1 MEIVEYKCPGC
12 SAPLVFDS
20 ATQNMKCNSCQN
32 EFDVTAVKQYN
43 EAIQAAEQATSGW
56 GTYNNSGWAAE
67 EQHALSGSVCQSCG
81 GELITDA
88 NTVAT
93 ECPYCGNAAV
103 IPQQVSNTLR
113 PDYVIPFKLDKN
125 AAKEAL
131 KGFYKKKY
139 LLPNCF
145 KDENRIDKIT
155 GTYVPY
161 WLFSCGTINFGTF
174 DATRV
179 QSWTSGNYQFT
190 KTEHYLVTRNGNID
204 FELVPADGS
213 EKMDDTFMEAIEPFH
228 YDELTTFAVPYLS
241 GYLADKYDVDAE
253 ALKPRVDDRIKKT
266 IVSELQS
273 TVHGYATVA
282 PRNVNM
288 NITDGDIKYALFPV
302 WILNTKYKDK
312 KYTFM
317 MNGQTG
323 KLVGSLPVDR
333 RKAAIWFGSIFAG
346 LGTVL
351 SLISLLF

>member
-32 EFDVTAVKQYN
+32 EFEMTAVKQYN
-43 EAIQAAEQATSGW
+43 EALQASEQETTGW
-56 GTYNNSGWAAE
+56 GAYNNNGWAAE

-81 GELITDA
+81 GELLADA
-88 NTVAT
+88 TTVAT

-103 IPQQVSNTLR
+103 IPGQVSNTMR

-131 KGFYKKKY
+131 KGFYKNKF
-139 LLPNCF
+139 LLPNFF

-161 WLFSCGTINFGTF
+161 WLFSCGTSSYATF

-179 QSWTSGNYQFT
+179 QSWTSGDYHFT
-190 KTEHYLVTRNGNID
+190 KTDNYLVTRNGD
-204 FELVPADGS
+204 LAFEMVPADGS
-213 EKMDDTFMEAIEPFH
+213 EKMDDVFMEAIEPFG
-228 YDELTTFAVPYLS
+228 YRDLIPFAIPYLS
-241 GYLADKYDVDAE
+241 GYIADKYDIDAE
-253 ALKPRVDDRIKKT
+253 ALKPRVDERIKTSVIDALKST
-266 IVSELQS
+266 I
-273 TVHGYATVA
+273 HGYASVI

-288 NITDGDIKYALFPV
+288 NIKDGDIKYALFPV

-312 KYTFM
+312 LYTFM

-323 KLVGSLPVDR
+323 KLVGSLPVDW
-333 RKAAIWFGSIFAG
+333 RKAAFWFGGIFAG